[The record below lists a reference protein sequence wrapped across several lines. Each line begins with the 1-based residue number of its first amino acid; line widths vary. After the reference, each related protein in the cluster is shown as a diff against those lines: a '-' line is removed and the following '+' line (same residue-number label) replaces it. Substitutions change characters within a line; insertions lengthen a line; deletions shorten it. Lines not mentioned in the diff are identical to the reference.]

1 MTVRLS
7 ARAKRQDKPLS
18 GDAIL
23 RVMTSIFP
31 RRNDYGQGSF
41 EELVREL
48 ARFGITTLGKFQR
61 LMTKH
66 RKELLRIDRDRL
78 SPAEERQYA
87 EWLGA
92 SFVADAV
99 LRQYWFAYPGL
110 VRIAAELEFGE
121 TAAVDEIKLDHGNGP

>member
-7 ARAKRQDKPLS
+7 ARAKRREKPLS

-23 RVMTSIFP
+23 RVMASTFP
-31 RRNDYGQGSF
+31 KRNDYGQGSF
-41 EELVREL
+41 EELVPEL
-48 ARFGITTLGKFQR
+48 AKFGVTTLGKFQR

-99 LRQYWFAYPGL
+99 RRQYWFAYPGL

-121 TAAVDEIKLDHGNGP
+121 TAAVDETERDHESKP

>member
-7 ARAKRQDKPLS
+7 ARAKRREKPLS

-23 RVMTSIFP
+23 RVMASIFP

-41 EELVREL
+41 EELVPEL
-48 ARFGITTLGKFQR
+48 AKFGITTRGKFHR
-61 LMTKH
+61 LMIKH

-87 EWLGA
+87 EWWGA
-92 SFVADAV
+92 TFVKEAV
-99 LRQYWFAYPGL
+99 RRQYWFAYPGL

-121 TAAVDEIKLDHGNGP
+121 GAAITATELDHEDGP

>member
-7 ARAKRQDKPLS
+7 ARAKRREKPLS

-41 EELVREL
+41 EELVPEL

-99 LRQYWFAYPGL
+99 RRQYWFAYPGL

>member
-1 MTVRLS
+1 MSLCVLRQIDAVELDALVRLDEQIPDAADR
-7 ARAKRQDKPLS
+7 ARLHKIRP
-18 GDAIL
+18 
-23 RVMTSIFP
+23 
-31 RRNDYGQGSF
+31 
-41 EELVREL
+41 
-48 ARFGITTLGKFQR
+48 
-61 LMTKH
+61 
-66 RKELLRIDRDRL
+66 LRIDRDRL

-99 LRQYWFAYPGL
+99 RRQYWFAYPGL

>member
-7 ARAKRQDKPLS
+7 ARAKRREKPLS

-23 RVMTSIFP
+23 RVMASIFP

-41 EELVREL
+41 EELVPEL
-48 ARFGITTLGKFQR
+48 AKFGITTRGKFHR
-61 LMTKH
+61 LMIKH

-87 EWLGA
+87 EWWGA
-92 SFVADAV
+92 TFVKEAV
-99 LRQYWFAYPGL
+99 RRQYWFAYPGL
-110 VRIAAELEFGE
+110 VRISAELEFGE
-121 TAAVDEIKLDHGNGP
+121 GAAITATELDHEDGP

>member
-7 ARAKRQDKPLS
+7 ARAKRRDEPLS
-18 GDAIL
+18 GEMIH
-23 RVMTSIFP
+23 RVMANTFP
-31 RRNDYGQGSF
+31 TRNDFGQGSF
-41 EELVREL
+41 EELVPEL
-48 ARFGITTLGKFQR
+48 AKFGITTLGKFQR

-99 LRQYWFAYPGL
+99 RRQYWFAYPGL

>member
-1 MTVRLS
+1 MTIRLS
-7 ARAKRQDKPLS
+7 ARVKRREELLS
-18 GDAIL
+18 GEMIH
-23 RVMTSIFP
+23 RVMASTFP
-31 RRNDYGQGSF
+31 KRNNFGQGSF
-41 EELVREL
+41 EELVPEL
-48 ARFGITTLGKFQR
+48 AKFGVTTLGKFQR

-99 LRQYWFAYPGL
+99 RRQYWFAYPGL

>member
-1 MTVRLS
+1 MANT
-7 ARAKRQDKPLS
+7 
-18 GDAIL
+18 
-23 RVMTSIFP
+23 FP
-31 RRNDYGQGSF
+31 KRNDYGQGSF
-41 EELVREL
+41 EELVPEL
-48 ARFGITTLGKFQR
+48 AKFGVTTLGKFQR
-61 LMTKH
+61 LMIKH

-99 LRQYWFAYPGL
+99 RRQYWFAYPGL

>member
-1 MTVRLS
+1 MTIRLS
-7 ARAKRQDKPLS
+7 AGAKRREEPLS
-18 GDAIL
+18 GEMIH
-23 RVMTSIFP
+23 RVMASTFP
-31 RRNDYGQGSF
+31 RRNDYGEGSF
-41 EELVREL
+41 EELVPEL
-48 ARFGITTLGKFQR
+48 AKFGVTTLDKFQR

-99 LRQYWFAYPGL
+99 RRQYWFAYPGL

-121 TAAVDEIKLDHGNGP
+121 GAAITATELDHEDGP

>member
-7 ARAKRQDKPLS
+7 ARAKRQEKPLS

-23 RVMTSIFP
+23 RVMASIFP

-41 EELVREL
+41 EELVPEL
-48 ARFGITTLGKFQR
+48 AKFGITTLGKFQR

>member
-1 MTVRLS
+1 M
-7 ARAKRQDKPLS
+7 
-18 GDAIL
+18 IH
-23 RVMTSIFP
+23 RVMANTFP

-41 EELVREL
+41 EELVPEL
-48 ARFGITTLGKFQR
+48 AKFGITTLGKFQR

-99 LRQYWFAYPGL
+99 RRQYWFAYPGL